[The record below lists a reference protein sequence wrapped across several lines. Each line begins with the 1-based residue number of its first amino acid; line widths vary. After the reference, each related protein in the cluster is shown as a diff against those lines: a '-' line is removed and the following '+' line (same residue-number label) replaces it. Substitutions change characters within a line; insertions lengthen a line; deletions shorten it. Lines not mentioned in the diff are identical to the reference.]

1 MSRKPATTA
10 TSPRRIRARGPLPDL
25 RRAAIP
31 LAAFAITAVG
41 LYALTADNA
50 PTVDAPVEGIATV
63 VATRALPAGATTADI
78 IAASEIR
85 MLPATARAEG
95 ALTATDAVPTGI
107 LINDLVPGQQV
118 LASSVAD
125 DVVDALGD
133 GLVAVSVRLDPQRWS
148 GPFSTTGDIVDVHEV
163 AETGTSVLATDV
175 RIVATPDPAELDP
188 RSEQVIT
195 LAVPD
200 NTVGAVIT
208 AAADNRLWLVG
219 S

>member
-1 MSRKPATTA
+1 MSRKPATT
-10 TSPRRIRARGPLPDL
+10 TTNPRRIRARGPLPDL
-25 RRAAIP
+25 RQAAIP

-50 PTVDAPVEGIATV
+50 PTVDAPAEGIATV

-85 MLPATARAEG
+85 MLPAMARAEG

-107 LINDLVPGQQV
+107 LVSDLVPGQQV

-133 GLVAVSVRLDPQRWS
+133 GLVAISVRLDPQRWS

-200 NTVGAVIT
+200 DSVGAVIT

>member
-10 TSPRRIRARGPLPDL
+10 TNPRRIRARGPLPDL

-41 LYALTADNA
+41 LYALTADNTT
-50 PTVDAPVEGIATV
+50 TVDAPAEGIATV

-107 LINDLVPGQQV
+107 LVNDLVPGQQV

>member
-50 PTVDAPVEGIATV
+50 PTADAPVEGFATV

>member
-1 MSRKPATTA
+1 M
-10 TSPRRIRARGPLPDL
+10 
-25 RRAAIP
+25 
-31 LAAFAITAVG
+31 
-41 LYALTADNA
+41 
-50 PTVDAPVEGIATV
+50 